1 MRVTKTVG
9 QYYIG
14 EGAIDHLETMIDV
27 RLEQTP
33 GSVLFLMDHYF
44 KSSALVKGLP
54 VRDEDALIFVDSTHE
69 PTTDQLDALTGDVR
83 ALEKMPAVIVA
94 IGGGSTLDIGKGMA
108 NLLTNGGK
116 SEDYQGWDLVKVPGI
131 FKIGV
136 PTLSGTG
143 AEGSRTCVLMNHSKN
158 LKLGM
163 NSDFTVY
170 DRLILD
176 PNLTDSVPKD
186 QYFYSGMDTY
196 IHCIESLQGRFRNA
210 FADACSDQALKICR
224 DIFLSDDMQSL
235 GNREQ
240 MMVASFLGGSAIGN
254 SFVGLVHPLSAG
266 LSMVL
271 GLHHCVANCIVMNV
285 MDEFYP
291 QETKEFKTMA
301 KANGVDIPQGVC
313 AELDEQQMQQ
323 LFDASIVHEKPLVNA
338 LGDDFKEILT
348 FKKVSELFRLM

>member
-14 EGAIDHLETMIDV
+14 EGALENLASMIDV
-27 RLEQTP
+27 QLKQNN
-33 GSVLFLMDHYF
+33 GSVVFLVDHFF
-44 KSSALVKGLP
+44 KGETLAESLP
-54 VRDEDALIFVDSTHE
+54 VRHEDHLVFVNSTNE
-69 PTTDQLDALTGDVR
+69 PTTDQLDSLTEKVR
-83 ALEKMPAVIVA
+83 ALVAKPVVIVA
-94 IGGGSTLDIGKGMA
+94 VGGGSTLDIGKGMA

-116 SEDYQGWDLVKVPGI
+116 SEDYQGWDLVKVPAV

-143 AEGSRTCVLMNHSKN
+143 AEGSRTCVLMNHHKN

-176 PNLTDSVPKD
+176 PNLTVSVPKD
-186 QYFYSGMDTY
+186 QYFFSGMDTY
-196 IHCIESLQGRFRNA
+196 IHCIESLQGQYRNA

-224 DIFLSDDMQSL
+224 DVFLSEDMQSL

-254 SFVGLVHPLSAG
+254 SYVGLIHPLSAG

-271 GLHHCVANCIVMNV
+271 GLHHCVANCVVMNV
-285 MDEFYP
+285 MEEFYP
-291 QETKEFKTMA
+291 RETKEFKEMA
-301 KANGVDIPQGVC
+301 AANGIKIPTGVC
-313 AELDEQQMQQ
+313 QGLSEDQ
-323 LFDASIVHEKPLVNA
+323 LRRLYDASIVHEKPLANA
-338 LGDDFKEILT
+338 LGENFKETLT
-348 FKKVSELFRLM
+348 FEKVSELFLRM